1 MKAEEEKILAHK
13 KTLEAEMKKL
23 QEEKERAAREEAER
37 RNKLINAEAVNLER
51 EK

>member
-13 KTLEAEMKKL
+13 KELEAEMTRL
-23 QEEKERAAREEAER
+23 QEEREKAARDEAER
-37 RNKLINAEAVNLER
+37 RAKLINAEALNLER